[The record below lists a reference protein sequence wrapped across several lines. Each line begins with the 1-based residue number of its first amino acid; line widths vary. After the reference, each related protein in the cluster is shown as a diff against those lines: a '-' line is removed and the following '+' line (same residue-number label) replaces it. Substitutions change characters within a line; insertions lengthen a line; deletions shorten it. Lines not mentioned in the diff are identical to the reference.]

1 VKILLVEDSATV
13 AAYVASILGT
23 EPDMELVGVAQTA
36 EDGVRMTRQHK
47 PNVVLMDMQLPD
59 HDGLWAIERIMS
71 ENPCPIVVLSGQLRS
86 RERDLSFESLRA
98 GAVDVMAKPTGLS
111 PEARANFRESLLST
125 IRLMCSA
132 VVVRRRKAKE
142 SPWPKE
148 ITGTHGVSADALASR
163 RFVLIG
169 ASTGGPELIY
179 RLLAGL
185 PSPLP
190 YAVLI
195 TQHTLDG
202 FDESLASWLACS
214 GHPVK
219 LAREGLEILPGTVT
233 LAPADKHMRVE
244 FGRIVLTPSKR
255 GESISTVDSM
265 FESAAKSWGSECL
278 GVLLSGMGKDGSE
291 GMRALHQRGA
301 LTVAQTADSCV
312 VSSMPDSARA
322 RGAVRYVLNPD
333 EILGLLRDLSSA
345 HTALEPAKKG
355 ADAAKQKVVLAPFA
369 ARKHSDREDW

>member
-1 VKILLVEDSATV
+1 MKILLVEDSATV

-23 EPDMELVGVAQTA
+23 EPDMELVGVAGTA
-36 EDGVRMTRQHK
+36 EDGVRMTRQHR

-111 PEARANFRESLLST
+111 AEARASFRESLVST
-125 IRLMCSA
+125 VRLMCSA
-132 VVVRRRKAKE
+132 VVVRRRKARE
-142 SPWPKE
+142 SPWPTE
-148 ITGTHGVSADALASR
+148 ITGTHGVSTDALATR
-163 RFVLIG
+163 RYVLIG

-185 PSPLP
+185 SSPLP
-190 YAVLI
+190 YALLI

-219 LAREGLEILPGTVT
+219 LARQGAEITPGSVT
-233 LAPADKHMRVE
+233 LAPADKHMRVD

-255 GESISTVDSM
+255 GESISTIDSM
-265 FESAAKSWGSECL
+265 FDSAAKTWGAECL
-278 GVLLSGMGKDGSE
+278 GVLLSGMGRDGSE

-301 LTVAQTADSCV
+301 LTVAQSADSCV

-333 EILGLLRDLSSA
+333 EILGLLRDLA
-345 HTALEPAKKG
+345 HAHSRAEPGKKTAEPAKAKP
-355 ADAAKQKVVLAPFA
+355 AAPPLTL
-369 ARKHSDREDW
+369 RKHSDREDW

>member
-1 VKILLVEDSATV
+1 MKILLVEDSATV

-23 EPDMELVGVAQTA
+23 EPDMELVGVAGNA

-59 HDGLWAIERIMS
+59 HDGVWAIERIMS
-71 ENPCPIVVLSGQLRS
+71 ENPVPIVVLSGQLRS

-111 PEARANFRESLLST
+111 SEARASFRDSLVST
-125 IRLMCSA
+125 LRLMCSA

-142 SPWPKE
+142 SPWPTE

-185 PSPLP
+185 PAPLP

-219 LAREGLEILPGTVT
+219 LAREGGEFLPGSVT
-233 LAPADKHMRVE
+233 LAPADRHVRVD
-244 FGRIVLTPSKR
+244 FGRLALVSGKR
-255 GESISTVDSM
+255 GESISSIDTM
-265 FESAAKSWGSECL
+265 FDSAARTWGAECL
-278 GVLLSGMGKDGSE
+278 GVLLSGMGRDGSE
-291 GMRALHQRGA
+291 GMRTLHQRGA
-301 LTVAQTADSCV
+301 LTVAQSADSCV

-333 EILGLLRDLSSA
+333 EILGLLRDLARA
-345 HTALEPAKKG
+345 HIALDPARKGAEPAKP
-355 ADAAKQKVVLAPFA
+355 KVPQGPPNP
-369 ARKHSDREDW
+369 RKHSDREDW